1 MIHPNKQTRSAILA
15 LAVIGAAPLAGA
27 SIPLVGVTSAQA
39 QAQEQLIGSIL
50 FEGNRRFSDDQ
61 LTTIA
66 EFVDGL
72 SEALSGSD

>member
-1 MIHPNKQTRSAILA
+1 MIHPNKQTRGAILA

-39 QAQEQLIGSIL
+39 QEQLIGSIL

-61 LTTIA
+61 LLA
-66 EFVDGL
+66 
-72 SEALSGSD
+72 